1 LLYLIFFLADE
12 ERKKETNRLKQELY
26 RFDLSKQIEEKRRLE
41 LEQKR
46 KDLLEDEA
54 IERMAREQEEKM
66 KMEFEKE
73 NEKRMLAQLQV
84 WNIYVQVVNF

>member
-1 LLYLIFFLADE
+1 
-12 ERKKETNRLKQELY
+12 
-26 RFDLSKQIEEKRRLE
+26 LE

-46 KDLLEDEA
+46 KDQLEDEA
-54 IERMAREQEEKM
+54 IERMAREQEEKL

-84 WNIYVQVVNF
+84 